1 MTLLL
6 FFDIFVLSCSDEHPD
21 QTKSDCKSA
30 RKGRGPDKK
39 SRKSGKDHKNFKHS
53 FGKTRNFDPKQ
64 YAAWKE
70 DVLQRYNFCC
80 FVTGE
85 NKKTLRSCHHLNSW
99 DVHPEQRYFLQNGVV
114 LQKSIH
120 VAFHKEYGA
129 GNTTTQQF
137 EKFLAKKY
145 KLFSYPWKVD
155 NHEPILSVKEIEA
168 RRASQ

>member
-1 MTLLL
+1 MNTLIKQKVIANLHAKVVDQIKNLENLVKIIKISSTVLEKHKILIQNNMLL
-6 FFDIFVLSCSDEHPD
+6 GKKMYSKDITF
-21 QTKSDCKSA
+21 
-30 RKGRGPDKK
+30 
-39 SRKSGKDHKNFKHS
+39 
-53 FGKTRNFDPKQ
+53 
-64 YAAWKE
+64 
-70 DVLQRYNFCC
+70 
-80 FVTGE
+80 
-85 NKKTLRSCHHLNSW
+85 
-99 DVHPEQRYFLQNGVV
+99 VV